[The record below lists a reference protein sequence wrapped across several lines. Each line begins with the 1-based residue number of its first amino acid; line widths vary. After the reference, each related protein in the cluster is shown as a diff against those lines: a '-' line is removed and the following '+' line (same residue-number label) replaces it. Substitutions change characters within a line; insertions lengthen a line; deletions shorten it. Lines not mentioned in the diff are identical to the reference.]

1 MVVGILTA
9 EFPDPG
15 PDGLFKIP
23 IPTFRRDNA
32 NYPTAGRD
40 LSGSVGTVGLRRD
53 RRAQSGPTFIPDK
66 YRDIPTYPNLLLVS
80 L

>member
-1 MVVGILTA
+1 MVVGIPTA

-23 IPTFRRDNA
+23 IPTSRRDIA

-40 LSGSVGTVGLRRD
+40 LSGSVGTVGLSRD
-53 RRAQSGPTFIPDK
+53 QHLFPTNTEIS
-66 YRDIPTYPNLLLVS
+66 RHIPTYC
-80 L
+80 